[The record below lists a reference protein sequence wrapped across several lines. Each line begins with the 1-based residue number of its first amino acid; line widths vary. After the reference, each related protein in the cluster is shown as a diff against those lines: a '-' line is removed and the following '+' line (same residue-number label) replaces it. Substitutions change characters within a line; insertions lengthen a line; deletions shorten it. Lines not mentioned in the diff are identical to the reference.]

1 MDASSE
7 MDKARK
13 ELEQRR
19 TQAEKQRLD
28 DELRLAEARTR
39 LRKASLAAAVPGEIE
54 AGIELEKARLAEA
67 LARREVEVLSRR
79 IAARRRQTEAEVEI
93 LARVADRAALKV
105 QELQKA
111 MAALTVRAPRDGIV
125 VLLED
130 WRGNTPKAGDTTWVG
145 RALAAIPELDT
156 LEGDGEVPEAL
167 AGRLRVGQKARLSL
181 DALPG
186 VELAG
191 TVRRIAPSPSRRAW
205 DDPATVVH
213 LRIALDAVDV
223 DRMRPGM
230 RFRGKVVVET
240 LPDVLQVPLAAV
252 SEGEDGPEVTVRR
265 GLGWRTVRVRTGRT
279 AGARVE
285 LLQGPPAGARVRLE
299 AGP

>member
-1 MDASSE
+1 
-7 MDKARK
+7 
-13 ELEQRR
+13 
-19 TQAEKQRLD
+19 
-28 DELRLAEARTR
+28 
-39 LRKASLAAAVPGEIE
+39 
-54 AGIELEKARLAEA
+54 
-67 LARREVEVLSRR
+67 
-79 IAARRRQTEAEVEI
+79 
-93 LARVADRAALKV
+93 
-105 QELQKA
+105 
-111 MAALTVRAPRDGIV
+111 
-125 VLLED
+125 
-130 WRGNTPKAGDTTWVG
+130 VG